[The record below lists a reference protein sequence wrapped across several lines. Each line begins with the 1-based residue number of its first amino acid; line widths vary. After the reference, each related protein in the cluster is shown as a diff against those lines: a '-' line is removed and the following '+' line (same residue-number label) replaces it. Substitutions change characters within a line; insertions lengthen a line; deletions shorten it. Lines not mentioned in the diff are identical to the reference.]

1 MAVAVESVVF
11 WLGLA
16 TPPAL
21 VLMVFAT
28 LFIINDRQS

>member
-1 MAVAVESVVF
+1 LF

-21 VLMVFAT
+21 VLLVFAT
-28 LFIINDRQS
+28 LFFANERQSR

>member
-1 MAVAVESVVF
+1 VDSVLF

-21 VLMVFAT
+21 VLLVFAT
-28 LFIINDRQS
+28 LFIINDRRS

>member
-1 MAVAVESVVF
+1 VQSLLF

-21 VLMVFAT
+21 VLLVFAT
-28 LFIINDRQS
+28 LFMIDDRRQT

>member
-1 MAVAVESVVF
+1 MDSVLF

-21 VLMVFAT
+21 VLLVFAT

>member
-1 MAVAVESVVF
+1 LLF

-21 VLMVFAT
+21 VLLVFAT

>member
-1 MAVAVESVVF
+1 MDSVLF

-21 VLMVFAT
+21 VLLVFAT
-28 LFIINDRQS
+28 LFIINDRRS

>member
-1 MAVAVESVVF
+1 MDSLLF

-21 VLMVFAT
+21 VLLVFAT
-28 LFIINDRQS
+28 LFIVNDRRS

>member
-1 MAVAVESVVF
+1 VIDSLLF

-21 VLMVFAT
+21 VLLVFAT